1 MRKRFSREKRR
12 YYGSSGLTRQSRV

>member
-12 YYGSSGLTRQSRV
+12 YYDSSGLTRQSRV